1 VLEALGDPRI
11 LAADAAPR
19 DDAWFLARFRRGD
32 EAAFEALYR
41 RQERRIYA
49 LALRLSQRPEEAADL
64 TQEVFVKAWEGRA
77 KFESFEHFTRWLR
90 RVVVNDWLNG
100 VRKKRPLELD
110 ARRDGDEEGAEPEF
124 EAPPLRDSPS
134 RIDLERAI
142 GALSPR
148 LRAVLV
154 LFDVYGHNHDE
165 IAGMLEMTPGAA
177 KVQLHRARRKLQEM
191 LR

>member
-1 VLEALGDPRI
+1 LLEAIGDPRI

-19 DDAWFLARFRRGD
+19 DDAWLLARFRRGD
-32 EAAFEALYR
+32 EAAFESLYR

-100 VRKKRPLELD
+100 IRRKRPLELD
-110 ARRDGDEEGAEPEF
+110 ARRDDDDGAEPEI
-124 EAPPLRDSPS
+124 EAPPLRDSPA
-134 RIDLERAI
+134 RIDLERALA
-142 GALSPR
+142 ALSPR

-154 LFDVYGHNHDE
+154 LFDIYGHGHDE
-165 IAGMLEMTPGAA
+165 IAGLLEMTPGAA

>member
-1 VLEALGDPRI
+1 MLEAIGDPRI

-19 DDAWFLARFRRGD
+19 DDAWLLARFRRGD
-32 EAAFEALYR
+32 EAAFESLYR

-64 TQEVFVKAWEGRA
+64 TQEVFVKACEVLA
-77 KFESFEHFTRWLR
+77 NFESFEHFSRWLR

-100 VRKKRPLELD
+100 LRRKRPLELD
-110 ARRDGDEEGAEPEF
+110 ARRDDDDGAEPEI
-124 EAPPLRDSPS
+124 EAPPLRDSPA
-134 RIDLERAI
+134 RIDLERALA
-142 GALSPR
+142 ALSPR

-154 LFDVYGHNHDE
+154 LFDVYGHGHDE
-165 IAGMLEMTPGAA
+165 IAALLEMTPGAA
-177 KVQLHRARRKLQEM
+177 KVQLHRARRKLQEI

>member
-1 VLEALGDPRI
+1 MLEALGDPRI

-19 DDAWFLARFRRGD
+19 DDAWLLARFRRGD
-32 EAAFEALYR
+32 EAAFESLYR

-64 TQEVFVKAWEGRA
+64 TQEVFVKAWEGRS

-100 VRKKRPLELD
+100 VRRKRPLELD
-110 ARRDGDEEGAEPEF
+110 AREEDGAEPEIP
-124 EAPPLRDSPS
+124 APPLRDSPA

-142 GALSPR
+142 AALSPR